1 MTRPMWDTLWVD
13 ANLATMREGGAP
25 YGAIERGAVAAQD
38 GKIAWVGYAA
48 DLPADHEKLAREVR
62 RCGGAW
68 ITPGLVDCH
77 THLVFG
83 GDRAREFEMRL
94 QGKSYEEIA
103 RAGGGIV
110 STVAATR
117 AATKEELIASAAKRL
132 AGLTREGVT
141 TVEIKSGYGLD
152 LETEIKMLE
161 AAKALETYALEPSPP
176 SRGRGQGEG
185 GRANAPAPDR
195 LSAPHLPTSS
205 PQGGGG
211 VAPHIRVRRTFLGLH
226 ALPPEFRDDRAAYVQ
241 LVADVMIPA
250 VAALGAA
257 DAVDAF
263 CENIGFTAE
272 EVDYVFS
279 AAHANGLAV
288 KLHAEQLSNQNG
300 AALAARYKALSAD
313 HLEYLDDAGI
323 AAMAANGTTAVLL
336 PGAFYFLRETQAP
349 PIEAMRKAGVA
360 MAVASDCNPGTSPMT
375 SPLAALNMAC
385 TLFGL
390 TPEEALAGITC
401 EGARALGL
409 LDELGTLELGKAADL
424 AVWDV
429 KHPAELSYWLGA
441 PLLKERVLAGRAI

>member
-1 MTRPMWDTLWVD
+1 MWDTLWVD
-13 ANLATMREGGAP
+13 ANLATMTPGGKP
-25 YGAIERGAVAAQD
+25 YGEIQRGAVAAKD
-38 GKIAWVGYAA
+38 GKIAWVGFAA
-48 DLPADHEKLAREVR
+48 DLPGHAVDLAREVR
-62 RCGGAW
+62 RCENAW
-68 ITPGLVDCH
+68 ITPGFVDCH

-117 AATKEELIASAAKRL
+117 AASREDLVASAAKRL

-161 AAKALETYALEPSPP
+161 AAGELGA
-176 SRGRGQGEG
+176 RG
-185 GRANAPAPDR
+185 D
-195 LSAPHLPTSS
+195 
-205 PQGGGG
+205 
-211 VAPHIRVRRTFLGLH
+211 VRVKRTFLGLH
-226 ALPPEFRDDRAAYVQ
+226 ALPPEFKDDRAAYVQ

-250 VAALGAA
+250 IGAAGLA

-279 AAHANGLAV
+279 AARQNGLAV

-300 AALAARYKALSAD
+300 AALAARYQALSAD

-323 AAMAANGTTAVLL
+323 GAMAANGTVAVLL
-336 PGAFYFLRETQAP
+336 PGAFYFLRETQLP
-349 PIEAMRKAGVA
+349 PIAALRAAGVK

-385 TLFGL
+385 TLFRL
-390 TPEEALAGITC
+390 TPEEALAGITR
-401 EGARALGL
+401 EGARALGMQ
-409 LDELGTLELGKAADL
+409 DDAGTLEVGKACDL

-429 KHPAELSYWLGA
+429 KSPAELCYWLGA
-441 PLLKERVLAGRAI
+441 PLMRERVFAGRAV